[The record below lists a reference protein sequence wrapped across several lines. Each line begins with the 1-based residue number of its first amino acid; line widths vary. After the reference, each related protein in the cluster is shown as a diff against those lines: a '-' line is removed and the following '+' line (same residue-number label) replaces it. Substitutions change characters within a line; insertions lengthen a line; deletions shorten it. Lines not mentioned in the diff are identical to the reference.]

1 MKNKLYSLLKIYAVF
16 VLIFALQKPL
26 FMLYHYS
33 LYKGCTASEW
43 LNVILHGLRL
53 DFSMAGYLTVIPVL
67 MMLVS
72 VWCDGEWLRK
82 ALRGYSVVM
91 NLIISVI
98 FVSDLELYSYW
109 GFRLDSTP
117 LFYLKSPANAAAS
130 VPLAMMF
137 IMPAMMLL
145 CWYVLNKVTK
155 LTLPTYKKEVDEVL
169 RLRRIAR
176 SFGFVLLLGLLF
188 IPIRGGFTVST
199 MNVGKVYHSSNM
211 LLNHAAINP
220 MFSLMTSL
228 TKEGDFA
235 SQYRFMEDA
244 EAKQLFTELIDVRRP
259 VADEDTLLRTER
271 PNVILIVL
279 ESFSAKIVEQLGGVP
294 NVAPT
299 MNRLYNEGI
308 AFTNFYA
315 NSFRTDRG
323 LVSVLSGYPAQPS
336 TSIMKYPAKTQSLP
350 SISGSLKKAGYDLEF
365 LYGGDAD
372 FTNMRSY
379 FRNAGFDR
387 IVADQDF
394 PVSDRLSKWGVN
406 DEKTFRYLSESLKNE
421 SQKQPFMKMFL
432 TLSSHEP
439 FDVPTRKF
447 EEPYLNSVAYTDSC
461 LGVFLDEL
469 KATPLWDNTLVV
481 LVPDHAMHYPA
492 SISISEPGRYH
503 IPMVWTGG
511 AIREPRLIEDYGSQ
525 IDLAA
530 TLLHQMNLPYDDF
543 TFSKDMM
550 NTANRRFAYYTFKD
564 GFGMLKDS
572 ATFVYDC
579 ASNQPIIREKNADAV
594 VEKEGKAFLQSLY
607 DDLSKR

>member
-1 MKNKLYSLLKIYAVF
+1 MKNKLYTLLKIYAAF
-16 VLIFALQKPL
+16 TLIFALQKPL

-33 LYKGCTASEW
+33 LYKGCAISEW
-43 LNVILHGLRL
+43 LKVIFNGLPL

-67 MMLVS
+67 MTLIS
-72 VWCDGEWLRK
+72 IWYEGKWLRK
-82 ALRGYSVVM
+82 ALHGYFTVI
-91 NLIISVI
+91 NLFIAVI
-98 FVSDLELYSYW
+98 FISDLELYSYW

-130 VPLAMMF
+130 VPMAMM
-137 IMPAMMLL
+137 IVMPLLMLL
-145 CWYVLNKVTK
+145 TWYLLNKLMKRTTDK
-155 LTLPTYKKEVDEVL
+155 DKAEEEVL
-169 RLRRIAR
+169 LLRRITN
-176 SFGFVLLLGLLF
+176 SVGILLLLGMLF
-188 IPIRGGFTVST
+188 VPIRGGFTVST
-199 MNVGKVYHSSNM
+199 MNIGKVYHSANM

-235 SQYRFMEDA
+235 SQYRFMENS
-244 EAKQLFTELIDVRRP
+244 EAQQVFTSLTDSHRP
-259 VADEDTLLRTER
+259 VAAEDRLLRIER

-279 ESFSAKIVEQLGGVP
+279 ESFSAKIVEPLGGIP
-294 NVAPT
+294 EVAPT
-299 MNRLYNEGI
+299 MNRLYSEGVG
-308 AFTNFYA
+308 FTNFYA

-336 TSIMKYPAKTQSLP
+336 TSIMKYPSKTQSLP
-350 SISGSLKKAGYDLEF
+350 SISATLKKAGYDLEF

-394 PVSDRLSKWGVN
+394 PVADRMTKWGVN

-421 SQKQPFMKMFL
+421 SLKQPFMKMFL

-439 FDVPTRKF
+439 FDVPTSKF
-447 EEPYLNSVAYTDSC
+447 DEPYLNSVAYTDSC

-469 KATPLWDNTLVV
+469 KVSPLWDNTLVV

-503 IPMVWTGG
+503 IPLIWTGG
-511 AIREPRLIEDYGSQ
+511 AIRQPRLIGDFGSQ
-525 IDLAA
+525 IDIAA
-530 TLLHQMNLPYDDF
+530 TLLQQMQLPYDDF
-543 TFSKDMM
+543 KFSKDML
-550 NTANRRFAYYTFKD
+550 NTDNRRFAYYTFKD

-572 ATFVYDC
+572 AVFVYDC
-579 ASNQPIIREKNADAV
+579 ASDRAIIREKNADAET
-594 VEKEGKAFLQSLY
+594 EKEGKAFLQCLY